1 MVKKSSDKT
10 AAAIELLDINKTTN
24 ELILIMNTKIKK
36 IQDIIQRAI
45 VALNQNKKQGII
57 NNCDLAMC
65 LSTLN
70 DLYKKTVQLRKD
82 AQNTETFIVNSQHIV
97 DKLSILMYNYGASKI
112 DDLLFITFGTDFVNN
127 QTFLNDYAAEKY
139 TLITKYIRPLS
150 YKMVHWKQMNK
161 NKEAERQTNPYVL
174 CENKMSEEITPIE
187 WANSWECF
195 DADPLAKIFIIKS
208 HGIRIV
214 VHNENAQKTIIIHGI
229 CEDMLLDCIENT
241 YISQRMK
248 GISEKMSVIQDQVGS
263 NHTVDDSIIKR
274 IIETLTLKDLLVS
287 GNEDIYKKQVSIQ
300 NDVNMVMNHKIDI
313 LLKKFADMEL
323 FNQRNV
329 LINLLI
335 YNKNDEIQ
343 YITYLL
349 YDLITINSSQEST
362 DSLEQQ
368 MIFDSFPW
376 RIKLYFKEAM
386 KSTLKYTQDMIKK
399 YDTNSITFE
408 QKIFLLKASE
418 NVKEKAMT
426 KFKEL
431 KGKSD
436 ESGAKAKQYLEGL
449 LKIPFGIYKKE
460 PILKTIHIINEAFL
474 KLINKCGGLEPP
486 QSRYTTIEMM
496 KYITGRLKNID
507 SEVQSTIET
516 NRNKITLKDVTN
528 ASIYI
533 NQYLEQQKQKGKKIK
548 GKTKNEKLENILD
561 YMKEDNSQ
569 AISIKCKIHDL
580 LLPQSNH
587 ASLILHDCETIK
599 ASIENIN
606 VEMTNSMNVLDQSIY
621 GHIHAKNQ
629 ILKIIGQW
637 MNGEQTG
644 YCFGFEGSPGIGKTS
659 LAKSGLSGCLKDE
672 NGVSR
677 PFAFIAL
684 GGSSNGS
691 TLEGHS
697 YTYVNSIWGRI
708 VDILM
713 ETKCMN
719 PIIYIDELDKVSKT
733 ENGKEIIGILTHIID
748 STQNDSFQDKYF
760 SGIDIDL
767 SKILFIFS
775 YNDASQIDKI
785 LLDRIHRIKFD
796 NLSLEDKLVVVKN
809 YLLPSICKKMGL
821 TANSVNI
828 PDSMVEYIIETYTME
843 PGIRKLKEILFDL
856 YGEINLGILRC
867 KSYENAVFPIE
878 ITKEI
883 LEKYLEKYDIIK
895 ERIIQKTNA
904 APLPGIINGL
914 WANVLGKGGI
924 LPIEVA
930 FFPSAQFLEL
940 KLTGQ
945 LGDVMKES
953 MNVAKSLAWSLTP
966 DEKKEEWLKK
976 FEKTKNVGVHV
987 HCPEGAVSKDGP
999 SAGVAIT
1006 CAIYSLF
1013 NNQPIPSKIA
1023 ITGEIDLRGNITA
1036 IGGLD
1041 MKILGGIRAGVKTF
1055 FFPESNGTDFQK
1067 IKKKY
1072 VESGKWTTLSEKKM
1086 GDAILIE
1093 KLVIQNDEI
1102 EFIQAKDIKG
1112 VLEII
1117 YNNII

>member
-1 MVKKSSDKT
+1 MNVNYINLMVKKSSEKT
-10 AAAIELLDINKTTN
+10 TAIQLLDVNKTTN
-24 ELILIMNTKIKK
+24 ELILIMNTKIKR
-36 IQDIIQRAI
+36 IQEVIQGSI
-45 VALNQNKKQGII
+45 VALNQNKRQAII
-57 NNCDLAMC
+57 HNCDLVMC

-70 DLYKKTVQLRKD
+70 DLYKKTSQLR
-82 AQNTETFIVNSQHIV
+82 QTSTPNTESFILNSQHIV
-97 DKLSILMYNYGASKI
+97 DKLSILMCNYGASKI
-112 DDLLFITFGTDFVNN
+112 ADLLFITFGTDFINSLKFPN
-127 QTFLNDYAAEKY
+127 EFASEKY
-139 TLITKYIRPLS
+139 ELIAKYVRPLS
-150 YKMVHWKQMNK
+150 YKIVNWKQMNK
-161 NKEAERQTNPYVL
+161 NKEAERQSNPYVL
-174 CENKMSEEITPIE
+174 CENKMSEESTPIE
-187 WANSWECF
+187 YSNQWECF
-195 DADPLAKIFIIKS
+195 DADPLTKNFLMKS

-214 VHNENAQKTIIIHGI
+214 VHNENAQKTMVIHGI
-229 CEDMLLDCIENT
+229 CEDMLLDCIENA
-241 YISQRMK
+241 YVSQRIK
-248 GISEKMSVIQDQVGS
+248 NISEKMDIQNNDMPDTIVA
-263 NHTVDDSIIKR
+263 R
-274 IIETLTLKDLLVS
+274 IMETLTLKELLVF
-287 GNEDIYKKQVSIQ
+287 GNDDICKKQVLIQ
-300 NDVNMVMNHKIDI
+300 NDVNMVTNNKIDI
-313 LLKKFADMEL
+313 VLKKFTDMEL
-323 FNQRNV
+323 YVQRNV

-349 YDLITINSSQEST
+349 YDLITINSSQEPT

-368 MIFDSFPW
+368 QIFDSFPW
-376 RIKLYFKEAM
+376 RIKLYFKEAI
-386 KSTLKYTQDMIKK
+386 KYTLKYTQDMIKK
-399 YDTNSITFE
+399 YDTNNITFE

-449 LKIPFGIYKKE
+449 LKIPFGIYRKE
-460 PILKTIHIINEAFL
+460 PILKTIQVIHESFL
-474 KLINKCGGLEPP
+474 KLINKSGVSP
-486 QSRYTTIEMM
+486 QARYTTIEMM
-496 KYITGRLKNID
+496 KYITGRLKDMEPEIYKA
-507 SEVQSTIET
+507 IEE
-516 NRNKITLKDVTN
+516 NHITLKDVTAAN
-528 ASIYI
+528 NYI
-533 NQYLEQQKQKGKKIK
+533 NQLEEKRKKGKNKK
-548 GKTKNEKLENILD
+548 EKLEIILEYIKD
-561 YMKEDNSQ
+561 KTL
-569 AISIKCKIHDL
+569 AIKCKIHDL
-580 LLPQSNH
+580 LVPQSN
-587 ASLILHDCETIK
+587 ASLVLHDCETIK
-599 ASIENIN
+599 ASIQNIN
-606 VEMTNSMNVLDQSIY
+606 VEMTTSMNVLDQSIY
-621 GHIHAKNQ
+621 GHRHAKNQ

-637 MNGEQTG
+637 MNGQQTG

-775 YNDASQIDKI
+775 YNDASQIDKV
-785 LLDRIHRIKFD
+785 LLDRIHRIRFD
-796 NLSLEDKLVVVKN
+796 NLSLEDKLVIVKS
-809 YLLPSICKKMGL
+809 YILPNICKNMGL
-821 TANSVNI
+821 SATSVNLS
-828 PDSMVEYIIETYTME
+828 DSMVEHIIETYTME

-856 YGEINLGILRC
+856 YGEINLEILRC
-867 KSYENAVFPIE
+867 NYDTGVE
-878 ITKEI
+878 ITKEN
-883 LEKYLEKYDIIK
+883 LEKYLEKYDVIK
-895 ERIIQKTNA
+895 EHRIPTTA
-904 APLPGIINGL
+904 SPGMTNGL

-930 FFPSAQFLEL
+930 FFPSGHFLEL

-953 MNVAKSLAWSLTP
+953 VNVAISVAWSLTS

-976 FEKTKNVGVHV
+976 FEKTKNSGIHV
-987 HCPEGAVSKDGP
+987 HCPEGAVPKDGP

-1006 CAIYSLF
+1006 CAIYSLL
-1013 NNQPIPSKIA
+1013 NNQPIPSQIA

-1041 MKILGGIRAGVKTF
+1041 LKILGGVRAGVKTF
-1055 FFPESNGTDFQK
+1055 FFPESNGPDFQK
-1067 IKKKY
+1067 IRKKY
-1072 VESGKWTTLSEKKM
+1072 IESGKWTLLEGSVEK
-1086 GDAILIE
+1086 IR
-1093 KLVIQNDEI
+1093 IQKEEI
-1102 EFIQAKDIKG
+1102 EFIQAKDIKD

>member
-1 MVKKSSDKT
+1 
-10 AAAIELLDINKTTN
+10 
-24 ELILIMNTKIKK
+24 
-36 IQDIIQRAI
+36 
-45 VALNQNKKQGII
+45 
-57 NNCDLAMC
+57 
-65 LSTLN
+65 
-70 DLYKKTVQLRKD
+70 
-82 AQNTETFIVNSQHIV
+82 
-97 DKLSILMYNYGASKI
+97 
-112 DDLLFITFGTDFVNN
+112 
-127 QTFLNDYAAEKY
+127 
-139 TLITKYIRPLS
+139 
-150 YKMVHWKQMNK
+150 
-161 NKEAERQTNPYVL
+161 
-174 CENKMSEEITPIE
+174 
-187 WANSWECF
+187 
-195 DADPLAKIFIIKS
+195 
-208 HGIRIV
+208 
-214 VHNENAQKTIIIHGI
+214 
-229 CEDMLLDCIENT
+229 
-241 YISQRMK
+241 MK
-248 GISEKMSVIQDQVGS
+248 
-263 NHTVDDSIIKR
+263 
-274 IIETLTLKDLLVS
+274 
-287 GNEDIYKKQVSIQ
+287 
-300 NDVNMVMNHKIDI
+300 
-313 LLKKFADMEL
+313 
-323 FNQRNV
+323 
-329 LINLLI
+329 
-335 YNKNDEIQ
+335 
-343 YITYLL
+343 
-349 YDLITINSSQEST
+349 
-362 DSLEQQ
+362 
-368 MIFDSFPW
+368 
-376 RIKLYFKEAM
+376 
-386 KSTLKYTQDMIKK
+386 
-399 YDTNSITFE
+399 
-408 QKIFLLKASE
+408 
-418 NVKEKAMT
+418 
-426 KFKEL
+426 
-431 KGKSD
+431 
-436 ESGAKAKQYLEGL
+436 
-449 LKIPFGIYKKE
+449 
-460 PILKTIHIINEAFL
+460 
-474 KLINKCGGLEPP
+474 C
-486 QSRYTTIEMM
+486 
-496 KYITGRLKNID
+496 ITGRLKNME
-507 SEVQSTIET
+507 SEVQTTIEM

-528 ASIYI
+528 ASMYI
-533 NQYLEQQKQKGKKIK
+533 NQYLEQQKQKEKKIK

-561 YMKEDNSQ
+561 YMKNNDQ
-569 AISIKCKIHDL
+569 AVSIKCKIRDL
-580 LLPQSNH
+580 LLPNSTH
-587 ASLILHDCETIK
+587 ASVILHDCETIK

-606 VEMTNSMNVLDQSIY
+606 VEMDNAMNALDQSIY
-621 GHIHAKNQ
+621 GHMHAKNQ

-659 LAKSGLSGCLKDE
+659 LAKNGLSGCLKDE
-672 NGVSR
+672 NGASR

-748 STQNDSFQDKYF
+748 TTQNDSFQDKYF

-785 LLDRIHRIKFD
+785 LLDRIHRIRFD
-796 NLSLEDKLVVVKN
+796 NLSLEDKLVVIKN

-821 TANSVNI
+821 SANSVNLS
-828 PDSMVEYIIETYTME
+828 DSMIEYIIETYTME

-856 YGEINLGILRC
+856 YGEINLDILRC

-883 LEKYLEKYDIIK
+883 LEKYLEKYDVIK
-895 ERIIQKTNA
+895 ERIIQKTT
-904 APLPGIINGL
+904 PIPGIINGL

-930 FFPSAQFLEL
+930 FFPSANFLEL

-976 FEKTKNVGVHV
+976 FEKTKNAGIHV

-1072 VESGKWTTLSEKKM
+1072 LESGKWTILSEKTV
-1086 GDAILIE
+1086 GDTNIIE
-1093 KLVIQNDEI
+1093 KIVIQKEEI
-1102 EFIQAKDIKG
+1102 EFIQAKHIKG

-1117 YNNII
+1117 YNNIL